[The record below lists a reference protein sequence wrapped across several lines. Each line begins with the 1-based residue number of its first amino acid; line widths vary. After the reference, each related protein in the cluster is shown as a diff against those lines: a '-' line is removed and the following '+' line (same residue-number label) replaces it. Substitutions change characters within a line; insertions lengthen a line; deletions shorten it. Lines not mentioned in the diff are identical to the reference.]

1 MLRATTVVRK
11 PAVKSDRVIDS
22 AWLDHN
28 ARQGHGVPVR
38 SHGGLEFTLSLD
50 SPAALNDGDALRLED
65 GRLIEVRAAPQP
77 LIEIR
82 AESPLRLLR
91 LAWQLGQRHALA
103 EFKPEAI
110 YLEDRPIL
118 VELARGQG
126 CRVTQV
132 MRPFHPERA
141 DDHVCEHHEHH
152 EHGGRHHD
160 HRGHDHAHGDHGHS
174 PGGHNHDHGHKHD
187 H

>member
-1 MLRATTVVRK
+1 MLRATTIVRK
-11 PAVKSDRVIDS
+11 PAVKPERVIDT

-28 ARQGHGVPVR
+28 AREGQEVAVK
-38 SHGGLEFTLSLD
+38 SHGGLEFTLSLNQ
-50 SPAALNDGDALRLED
+50 AALSDGDAVKLED

-91 LAWQLGQRHALA
+91 FAWHLGQRHALA

-110 YLEDRPIL
+110 YLEDDPTL
-118 VELARGQG
+118 GELARGQG

-132 MRPFHPERA
+132 LRPFHPERA
-141 DDHVCEHHEHH
+141 DDHLCD
-152 EHGGRHHD
+152 HHD
-160 HRGHDHAHGDHGHS
+160 HGSHHHDHHHGPSHEHAGHDHGPS
-174 PGGHNHDHGHKHD
+174 GGSHDHGHKHD